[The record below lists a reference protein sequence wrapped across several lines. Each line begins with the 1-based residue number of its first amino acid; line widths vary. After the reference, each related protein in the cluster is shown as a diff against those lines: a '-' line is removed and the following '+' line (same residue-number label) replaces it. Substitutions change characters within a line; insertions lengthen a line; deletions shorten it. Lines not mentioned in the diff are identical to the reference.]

1 VTRRHAPRGI
11 RLQGSGF
18 RKEQETQDFQS
29 MNSTLLRRLHLI
41 LTGFIV
47 NLLLVASAPA
57 GGYEA
62 IEIVQTRPDVTV
74 RLLVIKANSKPS
86 TALILF
92 PGADGAK
99 HFGEKDGRFWVSNNF
114 LMRSAR
120 DLAAAGY
127 LVVAVDAPSDQ
138 SCGMSDQFRTSPQ
151 HAKDIRKIMAYL
163 REKHRMASLYLV
175 GTSKGSISAAY
186 LASVFDDPSIGGVI
200 LTAVYPPSECAGINF
215 SEIDDPVLILHH
227 LYDECRATPI
237 QGAFDLKKKLTETP
251 QVDLVVV
258 TGGSL
263 SASTPC
269 NALSN
274 HGFFGVE
281 KPVLRVITDWLAGKP
296 VPERIG
302 K

>member
-1 VTRRHAPRGI
+1 MI
-11 RLQGSGF
+11 S
-18 RKEQETQDFQS
+18 
-29 MNSTLLRRLHLI
+29 I
-41 LTGFIV
+41 LA
-47 NLLLVASAPA
+47 VASLLIALATSATAIA

-62 IEIVQTRPDVTV
+62 IEIVPTRPDVTV

-92 PGADGAK
+92 PGAEGTK

-163 REKHRMASLYLV
+163 KEKHHTASLYLM
-175 GTSKGSISAAY
+175 GTSKGTISAAY

-200 LTAVYPPSECAGINF
+200 LTAVYSPADLGSIDF
-215 SEIDDPVLILHH
+215 TEIDDPVLIVHH
-227 LYDECRATPI
+227 VYDQCRLTPF
-237 QGAFDLKKKLTETP
+237 QAAMDLKNRLTESP
-251 QVDLVVV
+251 NVDLVGV
-258 TGGSL
+258 TGGIPPA
-263 SASTPC
+263 SAPC

-274 HGFFGVE
+274 HGFYGAE
-281 KPVLRVITDWLAGKP
+281 QPVVRVITDWLAGKA
-296 VPERIG
+296 VPERIS

>member
-1 VTRRHAPRGI
+1 
-11 RLQGSGF
+11 
-18 RKEQETQDFQS
+18 
-29 MNSTLLRRLHLI
+29 MNLTLLRRFHLI
-41 LTGFIV
+41 ATGFIV
-47 NLLLVASAPA
+47 SLLLVASAFA
-57 GGYEA
+57 AGYEA

-74 RLLVIKANSKPS
+74 RMLVIKANSKPT

-92 PGADGAK
+92 PGADGTK

-127 LVVAVDAPSDQ
+127 IVVAVDTPSDQ

-151 HAKDIRKIMAYL
+151 HAKDIRKIIAYL
-163 REKHRMASLYLV
+163 KEKHRVTSLYLV
-175 GTSKGSISAAY
+175 GTSKGTLSATY

-200 LTAVYPPSECAGINF
+200 LTAVYPPSECVGIDF
-215 SEIDDPVLILHH
+215 SDIDVPVLIIHH
-227 LYDECRATPI
+227 LYDECRATPV
-237 QGAFDLKKKLTETP
+237 QGAFDLKKKLTESP

-263 SASTPC
+263 SVSTSC

-274 HGFFGVE
+274 HGFFGAE

-296 VPERIG
+296 VPEKIG